1 MATAV
6 ALIAGSRGA
15 FTGFR
20 SALGQSG
27 QGLDSVRRAVD
38 AGGRAVEGVKRSLDQ
53 ARPKVTEFTG
63 AAGRAGRAADGL
75 GRAAAVADPALRK
88 VRSAGQAAGRQ
99 VRTVKGDAV
108 RTAGDISR
116 AGKGAATGNRLSRL
130 FGGGLKLGSG
140 AMKAINVA
148 MKASPWGLVVGLLT
162 PFIEQLI
169 TTALESKTGQKIMSV
184 LFGLVEK
191 YFAAYGRLVE
201 LYVKVLTGIVSA
213 AWNGIRKF
221 VQPALDWITKT
232 VPGAFGKVKD
242 AMTRTLGGIGDF
254 MKSAAQTVL
263 GVIKGPVSGIISFAN
278 MIIDGLN
285 KISFSLFGKK
295 FGVHLPRIP
304 ELAHG
309 GIVPARK
316 GGRPVLVAEAGEAE
330 AVLPLSKLERLLAR
344 TAAHARAARGGARG
358 RRIDHYQEAAHRGPY
373 GTAEDLLFLARAGG

>member
-1 MATAV
+1 MASAV

-15 FTGFR
+15 FTGFG
-20 SALGQSG
+20 SALGRSG
-27 QGLDSVRRAVD
+27 QALDSVRRAVAAAD
-38 AGGRAVEGVKRSLDQ
+38 RAVGGAKRSLDR
-53 ARPKVTEFTG
+53 AGPKVTEFAG
-63 AAGRAGRAADGL
+63 AAGRAARAADGL
-75 GRAAAVADPALRK
+75 GRAAATADPAVRK
-88 VRSAGQAAGRQ
+88 ARSAGQDAGRQ
-99 VRTVKGDAV
+99 VKDVKGAAD

-148 MKASPWGLVVGLLT
+148 MKANPWGLVIGLLT
-162 PFIEQLI
+162 PFIEQLL
-169 TTALESKTGQKIMSV
+169 TMALESKAGQKAMSV

-213 AWNGIRKF
+213 AWNGIRKL
-221 VQPALDWITKT
+221 VQPVLDWITRT

-242 AMTRTLGGIGDF
+242 AMVRTLGGIGDF
-254 MKSAAQTVL
+254 MRSAAQTVL
-263 GVIKGPVSGIISFAN
+263 GVIKGPVSGIIAFAN
-278 MIIDGLN
+278 MIVDGLN

-309 GIVPARK
+309 GVVPARK

-344 TAAHARAARGGARG
+344 TAAEARAARSGRRT